1 MFLTLTFP
9 LTKFINLLLRTFM
22 VHQLSLVSTVEH
34 GYYVQTVATLKALT
48 GLQSTQNI
56 ATYNLVTKPHDVFKP
71 KVEAGKVNQIEQ
83 YYMKCI
89 TTWDEDTGD
98 IEKPIL
104 KDSNTVEASRL
115 FVGDNNKRIWTLQ
128 ISDIPVA
135 GKNQTC
141 SAQTIY
147 DSTLVHHHTK
157 VVDKVEKENLDQ
169 FEFVRNDSFLQFLS
183 DLGYDVINQFWLKGV
198 RFFHG
203 DIVIEIFKV
212 FIRDDERQSSD
223 NAIALKL
230 LDESNTFQ
238 FKAYINVPKATDVD
252 AINQG
257 TKELL
262 KYGQSCIEIGYY
274 CLALT
279 TKNGLFRNFPIVK
292 FPISP
297 FSADGFRELIL
308 SSICCK
314 LSGSCCLWS
323 PGKSLKWSLFV
334 ELLLATL
341 SSSYKWLIKTIC
353 VSNAFFIFVVSSLEI
368 VLWSPEIR
376 SIFLTTASS
385 IFGVSI
391 PAGLCNRLVIDHDG
405 LLSKSRIA
413 SFDRL
418 LVIDI
423 FEK

>member
-157 VVDKVEKENLDQ
+157 VVDKVEKENSDQ

-262 KYGQSCIEIGYY
+262 KLQDF
-274 CLALT
+274 L
-279 TKNGLFRNFPIVK
+279 KNLVK
-292 FPISP
+292 
-297 FSADGFRELIL
+297 
-308 SSICCK
+308 
-314 LSGSCCLWS
+314 
-323 PGKSLKWSLFV
+323 
-334 ELLLATL
+334 
-341 SSSYKWLIKTIC
+341 
-353 VSNAFFIFVVSSLEI
+353 LEI
-368 VLWSPEIR
+368 PDRIHMDSR
-376 SIFLTTASS
+376 
-385 IFGVSI
+385 VS
-391 PAGLCNRLVIDHDG
+391 
-405 LLSKSRIA
+405 K
-413 SFDRL
+413 
-418 LVIDI
+418 
-423 FEK
+423 

>member
-1 MFLTLTFP
+1 MFLTLTLL

-262 KYGQSCIEIGYY
+262 KLQDF
-274 CLALT
+274 L
-279 TKNGLFRNFPIVK
+279 KNLVK
-292 FPISP
+292 
-297 FSADGFRELIL
+297 
-308 SSICCK
+308 
-314 LSGSCCLWS
+314 
-323 PGKSLKWSLFV
+323 
-334 ELLLATL
+334 
-341 SSSYKWLIKTIC
+341 
-353 VSNAFFIFVVSSLEI
+353 LEI
-368 VLWSPEIR
+368 PDRIHMDSR
-376 SIFLTTASS
+376 
-385 IFGVSI
+385 VS
-391 PAGLCNRLVIDHDG
+391 
-405 LLSKSRIA
+405 K
-413 SFDRL
+413 
-418 LVIDI
+418 
-423 FEK
+423 

>member
-1 MFLTLTFP
+1 
-9 LTKFINLLLRTFM
+9 M

-157 VVDKVEKENLDQ
+157 VVDKVEKENSDQ

-262 KYGQSCIEIGYY
+262 KLQDF
-274 CLALT
+274 L
-279 TKNGLFRNFPIVK
+279 KNLVK
-292 FPISP
+292 
-297 FSADGFRELIL
+297 
-308 SSICCK
+308 
-314 LSGSCCLWS
+314 
-323 PGKSLKWSLFV
+323 
-334 ELLLATL
+334 
-341 SSSYKWLIKTIC
+341 
-353 VSNAFFIFVVSSLEI
+353 LEI
-368 VLWSPEIR
+368 PDRIHMDSR
-376 SIFLTTASS
+376 
-385 IFGVSI
+385 VS
-391 PAGLCNRLVIDHDG
+391 
-405 LLSKSRIA
+405 K
-413 SFDRL
+413 
-418 LVIDI
+418 
-423 FEK
+423 

>member
-262 KYGQSCIEIGYY
+262 KLQDF
-274 CLALT
+274 L
-279 TKNGLFRNFPIVK
+279 KNLVK
-292 FPISP
+292 
-297 FSADGFRELIL
+297 
-308 SSICCK
+308 
-314 LSGSCCLWS
+314 
-323 PGKSLKWSLFV
+323 
-334 ELLLATL
+334 
-341 SSSYKWLIKTIC
+341 
-353 VSNAFFIFVVSSLEI
+353 LEI
-368 VLWSPEIR
+368 PDRIHMDSR
-376 SIFLTTASS
+376 
-385 IFGVSI
+385 VS
-391 PAGLCNRLVIDHDG
+391 
-405 LLSKSRIA
+405 K
-413 SFDRL
+413 
-418 LVIDI
+418 
-423 FEK
+423 

>member
-141 SAQTIY
+141 S
-147 DSTLVHHHTK
+147 
-157 VVDKVEKENLDQ
+157 
-169 FEFVRNDSFLQFLS
+169 
-183 DLGYDVINQFWLKGV
+183 
-198 RFFHG
+198 
-203 DIVIEIFKV
+203 
-212 FIRDDERQSSD
+212 SS
-223 NAIALKL
+223 
-230 LDESNTFQ
+230 
-238 FKAYINVPKATDVD
+238 Y
-252 AINQG
+252 QG
-257 TKELL
+257 G
-262 KYGQSCIEIGYY
+262 GQSRKG
-274 CLALT
+274 
-279 TKNGLFRNFPIVK
+279 KPG
-292 FPISP
+292 
-297 FSADGFRELIL
+297 
-308 SSICCK
+308 SI
-314 LSGSCCLWS
+314 
-323 PGKSLKWSLFV
+323 
-334 ELLLATL
+334 
-341 SSSYKWLIKTIC
+341 
-353 VSNAFFIFVVSSLEI
+353 
-368 VLWSPEIR
+368 
-376 SIFLTTASS
+376 
-385 IFGVSI
+385 
-391 PAGLCNRLVIDHDG
+391 
-405 LLSKSRIA
+405 
-413 SFDRL
+413 
-418 LVIDI
+418 
-423 FEK
+423 